1 MDKQLLAALDN
12 LSIALEMLSESLSK
26 KDSSS
31 PVASAVKSGN
41 FEDQLK
47 SISKGIADIKSD
59 NKKILDNQETILKL
73 QREKKDKSM
82 NAFEGSGKENNKKM
96 LKDGISI
103 IVLIAGAVLAIGLA
117 FKLIGTVDWKS
128 VLSISIA
135 LPMMAY
141 AFEKVAQV
149 KDLTP
154 SKVFMVG
161 LALVGISVA
170 IALSSRILQKVV
182 PIGLFQAITVVFI
195 AAAFGAAAV
204 GIGYLLKAFKDIKT
218 SDALKASIV
227 LPIVLLAVSI
237 AIAASSFI
245 LQAVQ
250 PIGLAQAFTM
260 ILIAAA
266 FGVVSFGLGKL
277 LSAFKDIKASDAMTA
292 AKMMPIVLIGLSVA
306 IAGASWL
313 FSMIV
318 PIGLFQAL
326 TAIVISA
333 TFVVLSYS
341 VKPLM
346 KGVKGISEK
355 DILNGTL
362 VLLALSAAVVAA
374 SWMLMLMAPVPFSTM
389 FKFLIFSITLTVAA
403 IALAVAIKVVNK
415 LGNTKDYISGGI
427 SIVII
432 AATIMVSSLILSA
445 GSYDNYPGLMWI
457 LGVGISIIAF
467 GLVALVLG
475 LVASTGVGAVVLLA
489 GASAVI
495 GIAATIVAVDAIL
508 STGSYTKYPGLDWA
522 KGVGTSL
529 VIFAAAVVLLGVVNS
544 VGGLASTLSLG
555 LVDNPI
561 DAGIESVMSISTL
574 IPIVDAIVS
583 SGSYTKY
590 PSAEWSLGVGMSL
603 AAFTSGVLLVGT
615 IASIAGDVI
624 ESGISSI
631 KSIAQTIVDV
641 SFILKSGSY
650 VGGPTKEWASGIALA
665 LGAFSPIYSMLL
677 LNEVM
682 SAFGGG
688 VSAEDYSS
696 AIMTISQ
703 GIIDAAGFFSK
714 NSAEFKNGPPV
725 SWAEG
730 VGKAISAFSPVYA
743 VLAESSGWFSSGPSV
758 EDMRNAIVTISYGI
772 IDAARIFSE
781 NSATFQ
787 NGPGKEW
794 AEGVGSSLQAFA
806 PIFEYLSENSGW
818 FGMDIEDL
826 NSAIVTISRSL
837 AMSSIYLSVGNYD
850 KYPKKEWID
859 GTIYALQK
867 FKSLLKMLNFD
878 DVIETN
884 LFSRAFGPSPL
895 EKVVSNITLLA
906 MAFQKLGSAMNSF
919 SSSINSLD
927 AEKLGLVRGMSSNI
941 ILMSLMDP
949 DMLEGVLDK
958 IEEKGGIFA
967 ELIKD
972 FDDKKTTSPT
982 ATPVR
987 VATTGTAQ
995 KSDSQIL
1002 GEKVDKMTGLLA
1014 DISSVVGSRG
1024 ALKNYLLSVKDNQ
1037 LSSSG
1042 GAPSSG
1048 NRSDRRLKN
1057 ILKKIGQSNLGI
1069 NIYHF
1074 TYTFNTKVIYQGVI
1088 AQELIGTQFE
1098 GALIMDKNGFYSVD
1112 YSKLDVEFK
1121 KISTSNTF

>member
-204 GIGYLLKAFKDIKT
+204 GLGFLLKAFKDIKAA
-218 SDALKASIV
+218 DALKASAILPLV
-227 LPIVLLAVSI
+227 LIGVSI
-237 AIAASSFI
+237 AIAGSSRI
-245 LQAVQ
+245 LQFVQ
-250 PIGLAQAFTM
+250 PIGIAQAFTVVV
-260 ILIAAA
+260 IAAA

-277 LSAFKDIKASDAMTA
+277 LGAFKNIKASDAMAA
-292 AKMMPIVLIGLSVA
+292 AKLMPIILIALSVA
-306 IAGASWL
+306 IVGASYL
-313 FSMIV
+313 FSLIR
-318 PIGLFQAL
+318 PIGFFQAL
-326 TAIVISA
+326 TAIVIAA

-346 KGVKGISEK
+346 NGVKGVNPK
-355 DILNGTL
+355 DIITGTI
-362 VLLALSAAVVAA
+362 VLLALSAAVVAV
-374 SWMLMLMAPVPFSTM
+374 SWLLMLMAPVPFTNLI
-389 FKFLIFSITLTVAA
+389 KFLILSFSLSISVM
-403 IALAVAIKVVNK
+403 ALALSVKFVNK
-415 LGNTKDYISGGI
+415 LGNPKDYFEGGLSIVIMATTIMISSWMISMGTYTNYPPLMWTLFSGLSIAAFALVTWLVVKLGSVKDYVQGGLSIVILSATIMI
-427 SIVII
+427 SSYLISAGDYSNYPPIMWSIGTVISIGLFGVAAVLLSTLLLNPMFYMGLAVIVII
-432 AATIMVSSLILSA
+432 AASIVAVSYILEQGTYKVYPPDEWVNSTMLLIGKFALIASVLAFASPFIALGTVSLILIVGMIYLIDRAFST
-445 GSYDNYPGLMWI
+445 GRYDKYPNEMWQR
-457 LGVGISIIAF
+457 GVTLTISKFASLIKDVRRIVGFGDLFFGIIKII
-467 GLVALVLG
+467 GLVE
-475 LVASTGVGAVVLLA
+475 
-489 GASAVI
+489 
-495 GIAATIVAVDAIL
+495 
-508 STGSYTKYPGLDWA
+508 
-522 KGVGTSL
+522 SL
-529 VIFAAAVVLLGVVNS
+529 VK
-544 VGGLASTLSLG
+544 
-555 LVDNPI
+555 I
-561 DAGIESVMSISTL
+561 DE
-574 IPIVDAIVS
+574 
-583 SGSYTKY
+583 
-590 PSAEWSLGVGMSL
+590 
-603 AAFTSGVLLVGT
+603 
-615 IASIAGDVI
+615 
-624 ESGISSI
+624 
-631 KSIAQTIVDV
+631 
-641 SFILKSGSY
+641 
-650 VGGPTKEWASGIALA
+650 
-665 LGAFSPIYSMLL
+665 
-677 LNEVM
+677 
-682 SAFGGG
+682 
-688 VSAEDYSS
+688 
-696 AIMTISQ
+696 
-703 GIIDAAGFFSK
+703 
-714 NSAEFKNGPPV
+714 
-725 SWAEG
+725 
-730 VGKAISAFSPVYA
+730 
-743 VLAESSGWFSSGPSV
+743 
-758 EDMRNAIVTISYGI
+758 
-772 IDAARIFSE
+772 IFSE
-781 NSATFQ
+781 
-787 NGPGKEW
+787 GR
-794 AEGVGSSLQAFA
+794 
-806 PIFEYLSENSGW
+806 FE
-818 FGMDIEDL
+818 
-826 NSAIVTISRSL
+826 
-837 AMSSIYLSVGNYD
+837 
-850 KYPKKEWID
+850 KYPKKEWVDGSFYAIEKISELVGKQSIFAAIGEAIGDFFGVGGKSTVLKLVDGIVQID
-859 GTIYALQK
+859 NAFSKGNFTKYPKVEWVNGTIYALQK
-867 FKSLLKMLNFD
+867 FHTILDMLSFNSGGFSD
-878 DVIETN
+878 SISN
-884 LFSRAFGPSPL
+884 LFGGKSPI
-895 EKVVSNITLLA
+895 EQTVSDITLLA
-906 MAFQKLGSAMNSF
+906 MAFEKLGSAMNSF